1 MQQILVIEDEEGTV
15 ELVEF
20 ILVQAGYAVTSVR
33 NGAAALQVLGGIQPA
48 LALLDINMPGMSGL
62 EVLKIIRRDMH
73 LTFPIL
79 MMTAIG
85 DVEMVKTA
93 LAAGANGYVLKPF
106 RANGLVERVQS
117 TLQPSA

>member
-20 ILVQAGYAVTSVR
+20 ILEQAGYGVTSAR
-33 NGAAALQVLGGIQPA
+33 TGAAALQALAEIEPA

-62 EVLKIIRRDMH
+62 EVLKIVRQDMH

-85 DVEMVKTA
+85 DVQMVKTA
-93 LAAGANGYVLKPF
+93 LEGGANGYVLKPF
-106 RANGLVERVQS
+106 RANVLVERVQS
-117 TLQPSA
+117 TLQPGS

>member
-20 ILVQAGYAVTSVR
+20 ILEQAGFGVTSAR
-33 NGAAALQVLGGIQPA
+33 TGAAALQILAGIQPA
-48 LALLDINMPGMSGL
+48 LALLDINIPGMSGL
-62 EVLKIIRRDMH
+62 DVLKIIRRDMH

>member
-20 ILVQAGYAVTSVR
+20 ILEQAGYGVTSAR
-33 NGAAALQVLGGIQPA
+33 TGAAALQALAEAEPA

-62 EVLKIIRRDMH
+62 EVLKIVRRDMH

-85 DVEMVKTA
+85 DVQMVKTA
-93 LAAGANGYVLKPF
+93 LEGGANGYVLKPF
-106 RANGLVERVQS
+106 RANVLVERVQS
-117 TLQPSA
+117 TLQPSG

>member
-20 ILVQAGYAVTSVR
+20 ILEQAGYAVTSAR
-33 NGAAALQVLGGIQPA
+33 TGAAALQALAEVQPA

-62 EVLKIIRRDMH
+62 EVLKIVRRDMH

-85 DVEMVKTA
+85 DGEMVKTA
-93 LAAGANGYVLKPF
+93 LEAGANGYVLKPF
-106 RANGLVERVQS
+106 RANGLVERVQA
-117 TLQPSA
+117 TLQPSS

>member
-20 ILVQAGYAVTSVR
+20 ILEQAGYRVTSAR
-33 NGAAALQVLGGIQPA
+33 TGAAALQALAEAAPA

-62 EVLKIIRRDMH
+62 EVLKIVRQDMH

-85 DVEMVKTA
+85 DVQMVKTA
-93 LAAGANGYVLKPF
+93 LEGGANGYVLKPF
-106 RANGLVERVQS
+106 RANVLVERVQS
-117 TLQPSA
+117 TLAPSG